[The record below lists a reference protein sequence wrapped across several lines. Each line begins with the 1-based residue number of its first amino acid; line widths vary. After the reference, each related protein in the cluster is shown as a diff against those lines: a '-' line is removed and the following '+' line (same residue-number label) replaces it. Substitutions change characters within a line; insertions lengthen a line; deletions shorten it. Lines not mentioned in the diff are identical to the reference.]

1 MLLNCGI
8 GEDSWETLNCKEIQ
22 PVHPKG
28 DQSWIFIGKTDAD
41 GEAAVLW
48 PPDVKYWLIWKDS
61 DAGKGW
67 RQEKG
72 LTEDKMV
79 GCYDDWMDMSLGMFK
94 GLVMDRGLVW
104 YSPWGRKE
112 LDMTEQLDWTDPYL
126 YFHVVQKS
134 YSSIT

>member
-94 GLVMDRGLVW
+94 GLVMDRGLVC

-126 YFHVVQKS
+126 YFHVV
-134 YSSIT
+134 